1 MTKETGVNLKKLKY
15 INGVELVNYG
25 AKTEDDEKSV
35 DYSVL
40 TKEQIQEIN
49 EQPIGFTFKQ
59 AINDL

>member
-1 MTKETGVNLKKLKY
+1 LRKRHWLKMTKETGVNLKKLKY

-49 EQPIGFTFKQ
+49 E
-59 AINDL
+59 